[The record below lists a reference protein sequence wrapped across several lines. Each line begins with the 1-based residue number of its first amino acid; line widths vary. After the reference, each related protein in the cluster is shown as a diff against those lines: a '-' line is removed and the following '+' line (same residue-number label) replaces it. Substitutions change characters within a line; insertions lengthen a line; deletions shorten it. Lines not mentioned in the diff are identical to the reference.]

1 MNNPSWRAEDG
12 QLLRSLREEAG
23 IDALVFAR
31 NNTVSLAQLKELELG
46 GNNSFYN
53 PAIKRSTGV
62 KLLKKLG
69 HELVMPEPVHVVVE
83 PTEPHEDEQTFDM
96 ATGMAQALVHQP
108 KAPSND
114 RSRRL
119 IQQAFWGSLG
129 LLGLVALTAMKP
141 WGMGDA
147 SATHVHAAVSVMQDP
162 LPMVPSKPE
171 AKPSAPIKQ
180 AQALSA
186 PPAKAI
192 DLTPASGEPPL
203 AAINVSAST
212 PASACDWQHR
222 DHSKT
227 HTPSQPLKPG
237 NYVHLEAQ
245 ADTELC
251 VLDSQNQKTLLQLKA
266 GMTKSV
272 YGSAPF
278 LVHSQELHTLKLFF
292 QGRRVHEAL
301 DDMQYLL
308 LNSQPL

>member
-12 QLLRSLREEAG
+12 QILRSLREDAG

-46 GNNSFYN
+46 GNSSFYN

-62 KLLKKLG
+62 KLLKRLG
-69 HELVMPEPVHVVVE
+69 HELVMPEPVNVGIE
-83 PTEPHEDEQTFDM
+83 PTEPLENGHPSAM
-96 ATGMAQALVHQP
+96 ATAMAQALVSHP
-108 KAPSND
+108 KAPFNSP
-114 RSRRL
+114 SRRL
-119 IQQAFWGSLG
+119 MQQAFWGSLG

-141 WGMGDA
+141 WGVGDA
-147 SATHVHAAVSVMQDP
+147 SATHLHAAVSVTQAP
-162 LPMVPSKPE
+162 STLALSKPE
-171 AKPSAPIKQ
+171 ATPSAPLKP
-180 AQALSA
+180 AQAPSA
-186 PPAKAI
+186 PPTMAI
-192 DLTPASGEPPL
+192 ALAPASVEPPL
-203 AAINVSAST
+203 AVIKVSAPT

-292 QGRRVHEAL
+292 QGRRVHETL

>member
-69 HELVMPEPVHVVVE
+69 HELVIPEPVHVDIE
-83 PTEPHEDEQTFDM
+83 STETREDEQPSAM
-96 ATGMAQALVHQP
+96 ATAMVQTPFSHP
-108 KAPSND
+108 KAPFNSP
-114 RSRRL
+114 SRRL
-119 IQQAFWGSLG
+119 VQQTFWGSLG

-141 WGMGDA
+141 WDLGDA
-147 SATHVHAAVSVMQDP
+147 SATHLHAAVSVTQE
-162 LPMVPSKPE
+162 PSTQALSKSE
-171 AKPSAPIKQ
+171 ATPSAPLKQ
-180 AQALSA
+180 AQAPSA
-186 PPAKAI
+186 PPPKAI
-192 DLTPASGEPPL
+192 ALASTTVEPPV
-203 AAINVSAST
+203 AAIKVSAPT

-251 VLDSQNQKTLLQLKA
+251 VLDSQNQKTHLQLKA

-292 QGRRVHEAL
+292 QGRRVHETL
-301 DDMQYLL
+301 DDLQYLL